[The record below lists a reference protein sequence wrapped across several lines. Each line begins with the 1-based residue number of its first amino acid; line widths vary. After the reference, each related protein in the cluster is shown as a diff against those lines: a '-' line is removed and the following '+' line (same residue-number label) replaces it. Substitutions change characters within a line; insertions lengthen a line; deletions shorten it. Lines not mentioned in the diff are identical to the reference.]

1 MYKKLKS
8 EKSSTDAYL
17 ILIANYAT
25 SPFPDFESYLRIV
38 IGLDEDDIHLVL
50 NQYASNFVTYEIP
63 PIVYTNKHVSQ
74 AIYTIADRG
83 TLKIG
88 KNDVTKKSKLILS
101 PFVMLRFNE
110 NSFLNRMF
118 GFTPYWDYKPTKNN
132 SCRNGWCIHQ

>member
-83 TLKIG
+83 TLKTG

-110 NSFLNRMF
+110 NSFF
-118 GFTPYWDYKPTKNN
+118 KPNV
-132 SCRNGWCIHQ
+132 RIHTLLGLQTN